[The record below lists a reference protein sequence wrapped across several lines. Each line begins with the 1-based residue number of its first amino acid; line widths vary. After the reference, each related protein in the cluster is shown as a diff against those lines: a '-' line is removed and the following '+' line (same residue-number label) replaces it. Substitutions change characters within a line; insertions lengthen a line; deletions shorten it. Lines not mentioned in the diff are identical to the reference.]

1 MKIALIIAFE
11 NFRDEEYFIP
21 KDVFEKNGA
30 EVKTFS
36 SSLGK
41 AIGKF
46 GGEAK
51 VDFLLEDLDVDN
63 FDAIVFAGGPGAK
76 QYIEDERCLEIARE
90 AEKEGKILGAICI
103 APLILSAA
111 GVLKGKRVTV
121 WSSSLDKSA
130 INILEASGAVY
141 EDKRVVAEDK
151 IITGSGPEAAESFAK
166 TIMELL

>member
-21 KDVFEKNGA
+21 KDLFEKSGA

-36 SSLGK
+36 SSLGR

-51 VDFLLEDLDVDN
+51 VDFLLEDLDVGN
-63 FDAIVFAGGPGAK
+63 FNAIVFIGGPGAK
-76 QYIEDERCLEIARE
+76 QYIEDERCLGIARE
-90 AEKEGKILGAICI
+90 AKKREKVLGAICI

-111 GVLKGKRVTV
+111 GVLKGKRATV

-130 INILEASGAVY
+130 IKILEESDAVY
-141 EDKRVVAEDK
+141 KEKRVVVEDK
-151 IITGSGPEAAESFAK
+151 IVTGSGPEAAESFAK
-166 TIMELL
+166 KIIELL

>member
-30 EVKTFS
+30 KVKTFS

-51 VDFLLEDLDVDN
+51 ADFLLEDLDVDN

-90 AEKEGKILGAICI
+90 AEKMGKVLGAICI

-111 GVLKGKRVTV
+111 GVLKGKRATV

-141 EDKRVVAEDK
+141 EDKRVVVEDK